1 MSSIIVQPSAQGTI
15 LSTPDAPR
23 SSLFTCLAC
32 HVAFHTADI
41 QREHYRSDWH
51 RYNLKRKMV
60 ELPPVSAEMFS
71 QKVVAQK
78 QKVADDQ
85 AAAESLSEC
94 KVCRKSYAS
103 QNGYQNHLASK
114 KHKEMEAKAK
124 ANPAPAVKKV
134 EKPTKSDVES
144 ITSKM
149 TVDLS
154 VTDETTQEE
163 LEEIMDK
170 KIESAIRLDNTDCLF
185 CTEKAETFERQG
197 IFSARAHLDSI
208 NVEHMTKAHGFF
220 IPDIEYLVDLGGLIK
235 YLGEKV
241 SVGNICLHCNGKGRQ
256 IKSLEA
262 VRKHMVDKGHCKIPY
277 DTEAD
282 MMEIV
287 DFYDFR
293 SSYPEEQQK
302 QMLEAAAAA
311 DAAEAAGVKKDGEDE
326 DDNEELH
333 VGTGARLGDDDMELI
348 LPSGARLGHRS
359 LNRYYRQNVKPEE
372 SRDSVLINRLLTHY
386 TDHMGYDLAL
396 SKTKARS
403 ERGQALVARN
413 EGEARWAQKQTSTFK
428 DFRRIEEHKAR
439 VGQKQNKLQKHYRVQ
454 ILV

>member
-1 MSSIIVQPSAQGTI
+1 MSSIIAPPASVQGTI

-23 SSLFTCLAC
+23 SALFTCLAC
-32 HVAFHTADI
+32 HVAFKTADI

-60 ELPPVSAEMFS
+60 ELPPVSAEMFT
-71 QKVVAQK
+71 QKVVAQQ
-78 QKVADDQ
+78 QKAAEDQ
-85 AAAESLSEC
+85 AAAEAGLNNNSSHC
-94 KVCRKSYAS
+94 KACRKSFSSENA
-103 QNGYQNHLASK
+103 YQNHVASK
-114 KHKEMEAKAK
+114 KHKEMEAKFK
-124 ANPAPAVKKV
+124 ANPPVIV

-163 LEEIMDK
+163 MEEIMDK
-170 KIESAIRLDNTDCLF
+170 KIESAVRLEPTDCLF
-185 CTEKAETFERQG
+185 CTEKAETFE
-197 IFSARAHLDSI
+197 S
-208 NVEHMTKAHGFF
+208 NVEHMTKKHGFF
-220 IPDIEYLVDLGGLIK
+220 IPDIEYLVDLEGLIK

-241 SVGNICLHCNGKGRQ
+241 SVGNICLYCNGKGRQ
-256 IKSLEA
+256 IRSLEA

-277 DTEAD
+277 DTESE

-293 SSYPEEQQK
+293 SSYPEEQQRK
-302 QMLEAAAAA
+302 MLEAAERM
-311 DAAEAAGVKKDGEDE
+311 DRGEAGSRD
-326 DDNEELH
+326 EELLEMDDEED
-333 VGTGARLGDDDMELI
+333 VGAGARLGEDEMELI

-359 LNRYYRQNVKPEE
+359 LNKYYRQNVKPEE

-396 SKTKARS
+396 TKTKARS

-413 EGEARWAQKQTSTFK
+413 DGEARWAHKQTSTFK

>member
-32 HVAFHTADI
+32 HVAFKTADI

-60 ELPPVSAEMFS
+60 ELPPVSAEMFA
-71 QKVVAQK
+71 QKVVAQQ
-78 QKVADDQ
+78 QKAADDQ
-85 AAAESLSEC
+85 AAAESSSNDC
-94 KVCRKSYAS
+94 KTCRKSYSSENA
-103 QNGYQNHLASK
+103 YQNHLVSK
-114 KHKEMEAKAK
+114 KHKEMEAKLK
-124 ANPAPAVKKV
+124 ANPRPQKPVV

-149 TVDLS
+149 TVDMS

-170 KIESAIRLDNTDCLF
+170 KIESAVRLELTDCLF
-185 CTEKAETFERQG
+185 CTEKAETFE
-197 IFSARAHLDSI
+197 S
-208 NVEHMTKAHGFF
+208 NVDHMTKAHGFF
-220 IPDIEYLVDLGGLIK
+220 IPDIEYLVDLEGLIR

-277 DTEAD
+277 DTEAE

-293 SSYPEEQQK
+293 SSYPEEQQRK
-302 QMLEAAAAA
+302 MLEAAERA
-311 DAAEAAGVKKDGEDE
+311 DKAEAEGGEAKASEEDDEEELLEEELQSTGIRLAEDE
-326 DDNEELH
+326 
-333 VGTGARLGDDDMELI
+333 MELI

-359 LNRYYRQNVKPEE
+359 LNKYFRQNVKPEE

-413 EGEARWAQKQTSTFK
+413 EGEARWAHRQTSTFK

>member
-1 MSSIIVQPSAQGTI
+1 MSSIIIQPSAQGTI

-32 HVAFHTADI
+32 HVAFKTADI

-71 QKVVAQK
+71 QKVVAQQ

-85 AAAESLSEC
+85 AAAEVNSEC
-94 KVCRKSYAS
+94 KTCRKAYSSENA
-103 QNGYQNHLASK
+103 YQNHLASK
-114 KHKEMEAKAK
+114 KHKEMEAKLK
-124 ANPAPAVKKV
+124 ANPHLVKKTV
-134 EKPTKSDVES
+134 EKPTQSDVES

-149 TVDLS
+149 TVDLT

-170 KIESAIRLDNTDCLF
+170 KIETAVRLESTDCLF
-185 CTEKAETFERQG
+185 CTEKAETFE
-197 IFSARAHLDSI
+197 S

-220 IPDIEYLVDLGGLIK
+220 IPDIEYLVDLEGLIR

-282 MMEIV
+282 MMEVV

-302 QMLEAAAAA
+302 KMLAAAAAA
-311 DAAEAAGVKKDGEDE
+311 DAGEVEMKVDEDDEEEELDTGVRLGEDE
-326 DDNEELH
+326 
-333 VGTGARLGDDDMELI
+333 MELI

-359 LNRYYRQNVKPEE
+359 LNKYYRQNVKPEE

>member
-1 MSSIIVQPSAQGTI
+1 MSSITIQSSAQGTI

-32 HVAFHTADI
+32 HVAFKTADI

-60 ELPPVSAEMFS
+60 ELPPVSAELFT
-71 QKVVAQK
+71 QKVVAQQ

-85 AAAESLSEC
+85 AAAEVSSEC
-94 KVCRKSYAS
+94 KTCRKAYSTENA
-103 QNGYQNHLASK
+103 YQNHLASK
-114 KHKEMEAKAK
+114 KHKEMEAKLK
-124 ANPAPAVKKV
+124 ANPRPVKKTTVVSPVV
-134 EKPTKSDVES
+134 EKPTENDVES
-144 ITSKM
+144 ITSK
-149 TVDLS
+149 TAVDLTI
-154 VTDETTQEE
+154 TDETTQEE

-170 KIESAIRLDNTDCLF
+170 KIETAIRLENTDCLF
-185 CTEKAETFERQG
+185 CTEKSATFEN
-197 IFSARAHLDSI
+197 

-220 IPDIEYLVDLGGLIK
+220 IPDIEYLVDVEGLIK

-241 SVGNICLHCNGKGRQ
+241 SVGNICLYCNGKGRQ

-277 DTEAD
+277 DTESD

-302 QMLEAAAAA
+302 KMLEAAASA
-311 DAAEAAGVKKDGEDE
+311 DAADLETKERKEGDDGED
-326 DDNEELH
+326 DDEEEEELD
-333 VGTGARLGDDDMELI
+333 TGVRLADDEMELI

-359 LNRYYRQNVKPEE
+359 LNKYYRQNVKPEE

>member
-1 MSSIIVQPSAQGTI
+1 MSSIVVQPSAQGTVP
-15 LSTPDAPR
+15 STPDAPR

-32 HVAFHTADI
+32 HVAFKTADI

-71 QKVVAQK
+71 QKVVAQQ
-78 QKVADDQ
+78 QKAVDDQ
-85 AAAESLSEC
+85 AAAENNSSDC
-94 KVCRKSYAS
+94 KTCRKSYSSENA
-103 QNGYQNHLASK
+103 YQNHLVSK
-114 KHKEMEAKAK
+114 KHKEMEAKLK
-124 ANPAPAVKKV
+124 ANPRPQKPVV

-170 KIESAIRLDNTDCLF
+170 KIESAVILELTDCLF
-185 CTEKAETFERQG
+185 CTEKAESFE
-197 IFSARAHLDSI
+197 S
-208 NVEHMTKAHGFF
+208 NVDHMTKAHGFF
-220 IPDIEYLVDLGGLIK
+220 IPDIEYLIDLEGLIR

-241 SVGNICLHCNGKGRQ
+241 SVGNICLYCNGKGRQ

-277 DTEAD
+277 DTEPE
-282 MMEIV
+282 MMEVV

-293 SSYPEEQQK
+293 SSYPEEQQRE
-302 QMLEAAAAA
+302 MLEAAERADKAAA
-311 DAAEAAGVKKDGEDE
+311 EGGEAKASKGDGE
-326 DDNEELH
+326 EELLEEELQS
-333 VGTGARLGDDDMELI
+333 TGIRLTEDEMELI

-359 LNRYYRQNVKPEE
+359 LNKYFRQNVKPEE

-413 EGEARWAQKQTSTFK
+413 QGEARWAQKQTSTFK

>member
-1 MSSIIVQPSAQGTI
+1 MSSIVAQPSTQGTF

-32 HVAFHTADI
+32 HVAFKTADI

-60 ELPPVSAEMFS
+60 ELPPVSADMFA
-71 QKVVAQK
+71 QKVTGKFIQLHK
-78 QKVADDQ
+78 QKDADDQ
-85 AAAESLSEC
+85 AAADDSSEC
-94 KVCRKSYAS
+94 KTCRKSYSSKNA
-103 QNGYQNHLASK
+103 YENHLASK
-114 KHKEMEAKAK
+114 KHKETEAKLK
-124 ANPAPAVKKV
+124 ANPRPVAKI
-134 EKPTKSDVES
+134 EKPVKSDVES

-149 TVDLS
+149 TVHLS

-170 KIESAIRLDNTDCLF
+170 KIETAVRLELTDCLF
-185 CTEKAETFERQG
+185 CTEKAETFESN
-197 IFSARAHLDSI
+197 I
-208 NVEHMTKAHGFF
+208 EHMTKYHGFF
-220 IPDIEYLVDLGGLIK
+220 IPDLEYIVDLEGLIK

-277 DTEAD
+277 DTESE

-293 SSYPEEQQK
+293 SSYPEEEQRK
-302 QMLEAAAAA
+302 MREAAERGEEVEE
-311 DAAEAAGVKKDGEDE
+311 DDEEELDTGVRLGEDE
-326 DDNEELH
+326 
-333 VGTGARLGDDDMELI
+333 MELI

-359 LNRYYRQNVKPEE
+359 LNKYYRQNVKPEE
-372 SRDSVLINRLLTHY
+372 TRDSVLINKLLTHY

-396 SKTKARS
+396 SKTKERK

-413 EGEARWAQKQTSTFK
+413 DGEARWAQKQTSTFK

>member
-1 MSSIIVQPSAQGTI
+1 MSSIIGPTSTQGTI
-15 LSTPDAPR
+15 LSMPDAPR

-32 HVAFHTADI
+32 HVAFKTADI

-60 ELPPVSAEMFS
+60 ELPPVTAEMFT
-71 QKVVAQK
+71 QKAVAQQ
-78 QKVADDQ
+78 QKAADDQ
-85 AAAESLSEC
+85 AAAAVSSNEC
-94 KVCRKSYAS
+94 KTCRKSYSSENA
-103 QNGYQNHLASK
+103 YQNHLASK
-114 KHKEMEAKAK
+114 KHKEMEAKLK
-124 ANPAPAVKKV
+124 ANPRPAKSV

-170 KIESAIRLDNTDCLF
+170 KIETAIRLEPTDCLF
-185 CTEKAETFERQG
+185 CTEKTETFE
-197 IFSARAHLDSI
+197 S

-220 IPDIEYLVDLGGLIK
+220 IPDIEYLVDLEGLIK

-241 SVGNICLHCNGKGRQ
+241 SVGNICLYCNGKGRQ

-277 DTEAD
+277 DSESE
-282 MMEIV
+282 MMEVV
-287 DFYDFR
+287 DFYDFS
-293 SSYPEEQQK
+293 SSYPEEQQRR
-302 QMLEAAAAA
+302 MLEAAEKA
-311 DAAEAAGVKKDGEDE
+311 DAGEIDLDEEELDE
-326 DDNEELH
+326 DY
-333 VGTGARLGDDDMELI
+333 VGTGARLGEDEMELI

-359 LNRYYRQNVKPEE
+359 LNKYYRQNVKPEE

-396 SKTKARS
+396 SKSKARS

-413 EGEARWAQKQTSTFK
+413 EGEARWAHKQTSTFK

>member
-1 MSSIIVQPSAQGTI
+1 MSSIIAPTSAQGSI
-15 LSTPDAPR
+15 LSLPDAPR
-23 SSLFTCLAC
+23 SALFTCLAC
-32 HVAFHTADI
+32 HVAFKTADI

-60 ELPPVSAEMFS
+60 ELPPLSAEVFA
-71 QKVVAQK
+71 QKVVVQQ
-78 QKVADDQ
+78 QKVAEDQ
-85 AAAESLSEC
+85 AAASVSNTEC
-94 KVCRKSYAS
+94 KSCRKSYSSENA
-103 QNGYQNHLASK
+103 YQNHLVSK
-114 KHKEMEAKAK
+114 KHKETEAKLK
-124 ANPAPAVKKV
+124 ANPRPVKAAV
-134 EKPTKSDVES
+134 EKPVKSDVES
-144 ITSKM
+144 ITSKI

-170 KIESAIRLDNTDCLF
+170 KIETAVHLESTDCLF
-185 CTEKAETFERQG
+185 CTEKAETFESN
-197 IFSARAHLDSI
+197 I
-208 NVEHMTKAHGFF
+208 EHMTKAHGFF
-220 IPDIEYLVDLGGLIK
+220 IPDIEYLVNLEGLIK

-277 DTEAD
+277 DTEAE

-293 SSYPEEQQK
+293 SSYPEEQQRK
-302 QMLEAAAAA
+302 MLEAAERA
-311 DAAEAAGVKKDGEDE
+311 DRGEAEAEADVDDE
-326 DDNEELH
+326 DLEDYG
-333 VGTGARLGDDDMELI
+333 VGTGARLGEDDMELI

-359 LNRYYRQNVKPEE
+359 LNKYYRQNVKPEE
-372 SRDSVLINRLLTHY
+372 SRDSVLINQLLTHY

-396 SKTKARS
+396 SKSKARS

-413 EGEARWAQKQTSTFK
+413 DGEARWAHKQTSTFK

>member
-1 MSSIIVQPSAQGTI
+1 M
-15 LSTPDAPR
+15 PDAPR

-32 HVAFHTADI
+32 HVAFKTADI

-60 ELPPVSAEMFS
+60 ELPPVTAEMFT
-71 QKVVAQK
+71 QKAVAQQ
-78 QKVADDQ
+78 QKAADDQ
-85 AAAESLSEC
+85 AAAAVSSNEC
-94 KVCRKSYAS
+94 KTCRKSYSSENA
-103 QNGYQNHLASK
+103 YQNHLASK
-114 KHKEMEAKAK
+114 KHKEMEAKLK
-124 ANPAPAVKKV
+124 ANPRPAKSV

-170 KIESAIRLDNTDCLF
+170 KIETAIRLEPTDCLF
-185 CTEKAETFERQG
+185 CTEKTETFE
-197 IFSARAHLDSI
+197 S

-220 IPDIEYLVDLGGLIK
+220 IPDIEYLVDLEGLIK

-241 SVGNICLHCNGKGRQ
+241 SVGNICLYCNGKGRQ

-277 DTEAD
+277 DSESE
-282 MMEIV
+282 MMEVV
-287 DFYDFR
+287 DFYDFS
-293 SSYPEEQQK
+293 SSYPEEQQRR
-302 QMLEAAAAA
+302 MLEAAEKA
-311 DAAEAAGVKKDGEDE
+311 DAGEIDLDEEELDE
-326 DDNEELH
+326 DY
-333 VGTGARLGDDDMELI
+333 VGTGARLGEDEMELI

-359 LNRYYRQNVKPEE
+359 LNKYYRQNVKPEE

-396 SKTKARS
+396 SKSKARS

-413 EGEARWAQKQTSTFK
+413 EGEARWAHKQTSTFK

>member
-1 MSSIIVQPSAQGTI
+1 MSSIVAQPSTQGTF

-32 HVAFHTADI
+32 HVAFKTADI

-60 ELPPVSAEMFS
+60 ELPPVSADMFA
-71 QKVVAQK
+71 QKVTAQK
-78 QKVADDQ
+78 QKDADDQ
-85 AAAESLSEC
+85 AAADDSSEC
-94 KVCRKSYAS
+94 KTCRKSYSSKNA
-103 QNGYQNHLASK
+103 YENHLASK
-114 KHKEMEAKAK
+114 KHKETEAKLK
-124 ANPAPAVKKV
+124 ANPRPVAKV
-134 EKPTKSDVES
+134 EKPVKSDVES

-170 KIESAIRLDNTDCLF
+170 KIETAVRLELTDCLF
-185 CTEKAETFERQG
+185 CTEKAETFESN
-197 IFSARAHLDSI
+197 I
-208 NVEHMTKAHGFF
+208 EHMTKYHGFF
-220 IPDIEYLVDLGGLIK
+220 IPDLEYIVDLEGLIK

-277 DTEAD
+277 DTESE

-293 SSYPEEQQK
+293 SSYPEEEQRK
-302 QMLEAAAAA
+302 MREAAERGEEVEE
-311 DAAEAAGVKKDGEDE
+311 DDEEELDTGVRLGEDE
-326 DDNEELH
+326 
-333 VGTGARLGDDDMELI
+333 MELI

-359 LNRYYRQNVKPEE
+359 LNKYYRQNVKPEE
-372 SRDSVLINRLLTHY
+372 TRDSVLINKLLTHY

-396 SKTKARS
+396 SKTKERK

-413 EGEARWAQKQTSTFK
+413 DGEARWAQKQTSTFK

>member
-1 MSSIIVQPSAQGTI
+1 MSSIVVPTSAQGTI
-15 LSTPDAPR
+15 FSTPDAPR
-23 SSLFTCLAC
+23 SALFTCLAC
-32 HVAFHTADI
+32 HVAFKTADV

-60 ELPPVSAEMFS
+60 ELPPLSAEMFT
-71 QKVVAQK
+71 QKVVAQQ

-85 AAAESLSEC
+85 AAAAASNTSNEC
-94 KVCRKSYAS
+94 KTCRKSYSSENA
-103 QNGYQNHLASK
+103 YQNHIVSK
-114 KHKEMEAKAK
+114 KHKEMEAKLK
-124 ANPAPAVKKV
+124 ANPRV
-134 EKPTKSDVES
+134 EKEKPVKSDVES
-144 ITSKM
+144 ITSKL

-154 VTDETTQEE
+154 ITDDTTQEE
-163 LEEIMDK
+163 LEEILDN
-170 KIESAIRLDNTDCLF
+170 KIDTAIRLESTDCF
-185 CTEKAETFERQG
+185 
-197 IFSARAHLDSI
+197 

-220 IPDIEYLVDLGGLIK
+220 IPDIEYLVDLEGLIK

-241 SVGNICLHCNGKGRQ
+241 SVGNICLYCNGKGRQ

-262 VRKHMVDKGHCKIPY
+262 VRKHMLDKGHCKIPY
-277 DTEAD
+277 DTEAE

-287 DFYDFR
+287 DFYDFS
-293 SSYPEEQQK
+293 SSYPEEQQRK
-302 QMLEAAAAA
+302 MLEAAARA
-311 DAAEAAGVKKDGEDE
+311 DRGEEVEGEDLEEDE
-326 DDNEELH
+326 DLE
-333 VGTGARLGDDDMELI
+333 VGTGARLGEDEMELI

-359 LNRYYRQNVKPEE
+359 LNKYYRQNVKPEE

-396 SKTKARS
+396 TKTKARS

-413 EGEARWAQKQTSTFK
+413 DGEARWAQKQTSTFK

>member
-1 MSSIIVQPSAQGTI
+1 
-15 LSTPDAPR
+15 
-23 SSLFTCLAC
+23 
-32 HVAFHTADI
+32 
-41 QREHYRSDWH
+41 
-51 RYNLKRKMV
+51 
-60 ELPPVSAEMFS
+60 
-71 QKVVAQK
+71 
-78 QKVADDQ
+78 
-85 AAAESLSEC
+85 
-94 KVCRKSYAS
+94 
-103 QNGYQNHLASK
+103 
-114 KHKEMEAKAK
+114 
-124 ANPAPAVKKV
+124 
-134 EKPTKSDVES
+134 
-144 ITSKM
+144 
-149 TVDLS
+149 
-154 VTDETTQEE
+154 
-163 LEEIMDK
+163 
-170 KIESAIRLDNTDCLF
+170 
-185 CTEKAETFERQG
+185 
-197 IFSARAHLDSI
+197 
-208 NVEHMTKAHGFF
+208 MTKAHGFF
-220 IPDIEYLVDLGGLIK
+220 IPDIEYLVDLEGLIR

-302 QMLEAAAAA
+302 KMLAAAAAA
-311 DAAEAAGVKKDGEDE
+311 DAGEVEMKEDE
-326 DDNEELH
+326 EDEEEDLD
-333 VGTGARLGDDDMELI
+333 TGVRLGDDEMELI

-359 LNRYYRQNVKPEE
+359 LNKYYRQNVKPEE

>member
-1 MSSIIVQPSAQGTI
+1 MSSIVAQPSTQGTF

-32 HVAFHTADI
+32 HVAFKTADI

-60 ELPPVSAEMFS
+60 ELPPVSADMFA
-71 QKVVAQK
+71 QKVTAQK
-78 QKVADDQ
+78 QKDADDQ
-85 AAAESLSEC
+85 AAADDSSEC
-94 KVCRKSYAS
+94 KTCRKSYSSKNAFE
-103 QNGYQNHLASK
+103 NHLASK
-114 KHKEMEAKAK
+114 KHKETEAKLK
-124 ANPAPAVKKV
+124 ANPHPAKAV
-134 EKPTKSDVES
+134 EKPVKSDV
-144 ITSKM
+144 
-149 TVDLS
+149 
-154 VTDETTQEE
+154 
-163 LEEIMDK
+163 
-170 KIESAIRLDNTDCLF
+170 DN
-185 CTEKAETFERQG
+185 
-197 IFSARAHLDSI
+197 I
-208 NVEHMTKAHGFF
+208 EHMTKYHGFF
-220 IPDIEYLVDLGGLIK
+220 IPDLEYIVDLEGLIK

-277 DTEAD
+277 DTESE

-293 SSYPEEQQK
+293 SSYPEEEQRK
-302 QMLEAAAAA
+302 MREAAERGEEV
-311 DAAEAAGVKKDGEDE
+311 DEDDEEEELDTGVRLGEDE
-326 DDNEELH
+326 
-333 VGTGARLGDDDMELI
+333 MELI

-359 LNRYYRQNVKPEE
+359 LNKYYRQNVKPEE
-372 SRDSVLINRLLTHY
+372 TRDSVLINKLLTHY

-396 SKTKARS
+396 SKTKERK

-413 EGEARWAQKQTSTFK
+413 DGEARWAQKQTSTFK